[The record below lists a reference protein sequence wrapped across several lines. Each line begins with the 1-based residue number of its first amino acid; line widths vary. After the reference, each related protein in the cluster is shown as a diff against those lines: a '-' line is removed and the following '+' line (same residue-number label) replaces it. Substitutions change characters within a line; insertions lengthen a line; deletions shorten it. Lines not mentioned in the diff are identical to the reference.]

1 VNLFTKILQNVTE
14 NHGSKA
20 SGMTS
25 AENML
30 FRKTKEQ
37 AYRQVKVVKELE
49 TTMLSKLKKFGL
61 NKDDGDDS
69 QEKYES
75 K

>member
-1 VNLFTKILQNVTE
+1 
-14 NHGSKA
+14 
-20 SGMTS
+20 
-25 AENML
+25 
-30 FRKTKEQ
+30 
-37 AYRQVKVVKELE
+37 VKVVKELE
-49 TTMLSKLKKFGL
+49 TAMLSKLKKFGL